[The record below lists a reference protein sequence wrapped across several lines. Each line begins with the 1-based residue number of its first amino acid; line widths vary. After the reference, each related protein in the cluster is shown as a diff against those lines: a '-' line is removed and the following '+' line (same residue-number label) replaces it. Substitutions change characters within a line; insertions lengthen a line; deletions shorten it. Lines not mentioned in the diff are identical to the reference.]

1 MSIHPRTTTRR
12 PRPSLKTWRSSA
24 PTIHEVARRAHVSSA
39 TVSRVLSGTK
49 FVSGELAE
57 RVWNAVRELDYRPN
71 HVARNLRAR
80 ATSTIG
86 VVIPDIQNPFFTSL
100 VRGIEDALQA
110 QKFTLLLANSDGDS
124 ARERVC
130 LDTLCAEEVAGLLVV
145 PCNAEPGA
153 YDHLAKQGVPVVAV
167 DRSPAGLNVDLVG
180 VTNEEGARAAVLHL
194 ARLGWERIALVG
206 GPLSTNVAV
215 EREQGYRRAL
225 EEAGL
230 AFAPSLVE
238 RADFREEGG
247 YQAMANLL
255 HVTPRP
261 TAVFV
266 ANNLMAMGA
275 LRAISDASLRVP
287 DDIALVLFDDIPWGA
302 RAQPPADRGGAADL
316 RSRRLGRAH
325 HARSHSRAASPR
337 APRGVADD
345 AHRARL
351 VRGGAARPHPIHYVT
366 HHRSA
371 GLKPRLHKRGDTR
384 HAQIPDTGDGRR
396 ADGRRRG
403 RRVGPVGRSASLV
416 ACRPGGQDP
425 RRLGGADDRRV
436 LRRAHRVP
444 SNGKIIEGNLEGY
457 LLDARAAR
465 ERHRPGR
472 PLRRDDVRRGAW
484 TRVGLDATTEQYGE
498 MFKDSKYKLWHAN
511 AAARRLLNHGIKAP
525 HVRPPRS
532 TTSTPTTSTSRSSRT
547 SSA

>member
-230 AFAPSLVE
+230 AFSPSLVE

-255 HVTPRP
+255 RRDAAPDGGVRGEQPDGDGRAARDQRRLAPRAGRHRAG
-261 TAVFV
+261 AVRRHSV
-266 ANNLMAMGA
+266 G
-275 LRAISDASLRVP
+275 
-287 DDIALVLFDDIPWGA
+287 GA
-302 RAQPPADRGGAADL
+302 RQPPADRGGAADL

-345 AHRARL
+345 AHRARI
-351 VRGGAARPHPIHYVT
+351 VRGGAARPHAIHYVT

-403 RRVGPVGRSASLV
+403 RRVGPVGRSRV
-416 ACRPGGQDP
+416 ACRVQTWRTRSAGAGQ
-425 RRLGGADDRRV
+425 
-436 LRRAHRVP
+436 
-444 SNGKIIEGNLEGY
+444 
-457 LLDARAAR
+457 
-465 ERHRPGR
+465 GR
-472 PLRRDDVRRGAW
+472 
-484 TRVGLDATTEQYGE
+484 
-498 MFKDSKYKLWHAN
+498 
-511 AAARRLLNHGIKAP
+511 
-525 HVRPPRS
+525 
-532 TTSTPTTSTSRSSRT
+532 
-547 SSA
+547 